1 MKIESNLEERLN
13 AFSHGIGAILGVVG
27 LVFLLLENTHKTDF
41 STISLVVYGLSIIVL
56 FTASTIYHSV
66 VEPKLKHKFRILDHV
81 SIYLLIAG
89 TYTPVLLITLLQSK
103 GLFLLALV
111 WGIALIGIILKLFYT
126 GKFNTISTLLYLVM
140 GWLIVLDFEALK
152 TIIEP
157 NGIYLLFA
165 GGFFYTVGIIF
176 YAVNKIPFNHV
187 IWHFFVLAG
196 AISHFLMVLNYV
208 I

>member
-1 MKIESNLEERLN
+1 MKIENNLEERLN
-13 AFSHGIGAILGVVG
+13 AFSHGIGAILGIVG

-176 YAVNKIPFNHV
+176 YAVNKITFNHV

>member
-13 AFSHGIGAILGVVG
+13 AFSHGIGAVLGVVG

-103 GLFLLALV
+103 GLFLLA
-111 WGIALIGIILKLFYT
+111 
-126 GKFNTISTLLYLVM
+126 
-140 GWLIVLDFEALK
+140 
-152 TIIEP
+152 
-157 NGIYLLFA
+157 
-165 GGFFYTVGIIF
+165 
-176 YAVNKIPFNHV
+176 
-187 IWHFFVLAG
+187 
-196 AISHFLMVLNYV
+196 
-208 I
+208 

>member
-13 AFSHGIGAILGVVG
+13 AFSHGIGAVLGVVG

-176 YAVNKIPFNHV
+176 YAVNKITFNHV

>member
-1 MKIESNLEERLN
+1 
-13 AFSHGIGAILGVVG
+13 
-27 LVFLLLENTHKTDF
+27 
-41 STISLVVYGLSIIVL
+41 
-56 FTASTIYHSV
+56 
-66 VEPKLKHKFRILDHV
+66 
-81 SIYLLIAG
+81 
-89 TYTPVLLITLLQSK
+89 
-103 GLFLLALV
+103 
-111 WGIALIGIILKLFYT
+111 
-126 GKFNTISTLLYLVM
+126 M

>member
-66 VEPKLKHKFRILDHV
+66 VEPKLKHKFRILDHI